1 MEIDDNPV
9 IFYGIIEYIYMNIS
23 SSISSSI
30 IIYNP
35 VIPCYTSIFHEQIL
49 EMGHPDPMDSRPL
62 RRSGTSLGHG
72 MNMEGMLRDL
82 KKNGKYQYTITLYMY
97 VMIGYVW
104 PN

>member
-1 MEIDDNPV
+1 
-9 IFYGIIEYIYMNIS
+9 MNIS

-82 KKNGKYQYTITLYMY
+82 KKKWEISIHYYTLYVCNDWICMA
-97 VMIGYVW
+97 
-104 PN
+104 